1 VIEEPYALAGE
12 TTSDIDRANLDVLV
26 VGVATSWG
34 VGDGCGGDEKD
45 ANNLT

>member
-1 VIEEPYALAGE
+1 VIEAPYVLAGK

-34 VGDGCGGDEKD
+34 VGDGWGGDKKD